1 MGLPNTNRNASTTQT
16 HTCSCVRIW
25 SKNSD
30 NIYRT
35 YTYRCHADK
44 LLDNPYIQ
52 PHSLSLIHGFNAI
65 TYLNMCKVYSR
76 FVSCCD
82 CVPTKTFEYNYMHPT
97 STRTHKHTTIR
108 TNEKCNSILYA
119 AQECDLVARLSLS
132 FGKCFFCDCETFLPL
147 PLSPSSPPLFLFL
160 FILSFLHSFFF
171 LSPVSLSRSLLLL
184 CTPQMCRVCVVIG

>member
-16 HTCSCVRIW
+16 HTCSCVCIW

-132 FGKCFFCDCETFLPL
+132 FGKCFFLRL
-147 PLSPSSPPLFLFL
+147 
-160 FILSFLHSFFF
+160 
-171 LSPVSLSRSLLLL
+171 
-184 CTPQMCRVCVVIG
+184 